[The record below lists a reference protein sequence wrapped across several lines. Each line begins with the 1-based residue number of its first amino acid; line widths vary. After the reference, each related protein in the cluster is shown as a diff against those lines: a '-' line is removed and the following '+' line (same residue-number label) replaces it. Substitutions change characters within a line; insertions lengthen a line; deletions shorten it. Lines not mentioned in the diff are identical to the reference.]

1 MISLLIIDEICLCA
15 NLGNCRAVMSS
26 QGASRLYCLN
36 NEHLIP
42 GNELEEKRVLTEL
55 SRLKNISKLN
65 LSKEKE
71 QET

>member
-1 MISLLIIDEICLCA
+1 
-15 NLGNCRAVMSS
+15 MSS

-65 LSKEKE
+65 LTKDKE

>member
-1 MISLLIIDEICLCA
+1 
-15 NLGNCRAVMSS
+15 MSS

-55 SRLKNISKLN
+55 SRLKNISRLYPSKDEKQEIQKDNDKNFLN
-65 LSKEKE
+65 LNESSDFYKYVI
-71 QET
+71 